1 MGIYYKWIEERDG
14 LFRFI
19 RELEINRLDE
29 DLTNV
34 HKLDCLYEVYRNI
47 CDAIDGF

>member
-1 MGIYYKWIEERDG
+1 MGTYYKWIEERDD

-19 RELEINRLDE
+19 RELEIKRTDK

-47 CDAIDGF
+47 CNAIDSF